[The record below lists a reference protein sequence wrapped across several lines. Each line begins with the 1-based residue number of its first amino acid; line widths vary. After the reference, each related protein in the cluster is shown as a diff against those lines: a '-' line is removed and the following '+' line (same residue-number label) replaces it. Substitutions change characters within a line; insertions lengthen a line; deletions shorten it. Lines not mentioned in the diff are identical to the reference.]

1 MDFAAAD
8 PHWTSR
14 GGFPGVKFLIGAR
27 MGLCDEAIR
36 VAAANV
42 GAPSLLLLWSDERAR
57 AMLASCVTTS
67 RRPPRRRYL
76 LARNSAHRRFNAVTF
91 GFARGRLFFARVALR
106 FTRSGSFC
114 PPVSRFHSSYVSLEI
129 FPSTS
134 SWANFRR

>member
-42 GAPSLLLLWSDERAR
+42 GAPSCYCSGVTNAPRECSRA
-57 AMLASCVTTS
+57 
-67 RRPPRRRYL
+67 
-76 LARNSAHRRFNAVTF
+76 
-91 GFARGRLFFARVALR
+91 
-106 FTRSGSFC
+106 
-114 PPVSRFHSSYVSLEI
+114 
-129 FPSTS
+129 
-134 SWANFRR
+134 